1 MDTELFDILE
11 NRVEGLLRD
20 YAALKQ
26 ENMLL
31 REENQGLVR
40 ERESFKSRIDS
51 ILKKLEGI

>member
-20 YAALKQ
+20 FAALKQ
-26 ENMLL
+26 ENALL
-31 REENQGLVR
+31 REENQELVR
-40 ERESFKSRIDS
+40 EREGFKSRIDS

>member
-26 ENMLL
+26 ENTLL
-31 REENQGLVR
+31 REENLGLVR
-40 ERESFKSRIDS
+40 EREGFKTRIDS